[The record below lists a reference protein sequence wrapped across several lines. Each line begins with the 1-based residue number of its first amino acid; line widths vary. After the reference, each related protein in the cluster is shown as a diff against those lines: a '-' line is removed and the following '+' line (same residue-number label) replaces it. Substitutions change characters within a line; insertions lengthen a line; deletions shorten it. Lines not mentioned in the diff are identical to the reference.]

1 MPTNGLRLILLL
13 GGLLL
18 IAVLVWL
25 ERRRPSRVQQGQDFR
40 SERNEPVLSF
50 ADEPANTVEARNAAR
65 PGVSSGAHSDA
76 GTHDD
81 SDDMM
86 VVSARRSD
94 VGRAPPL
101 IDLTTP
107 VRAAAIAREPE
118 LINVGD
124 ISAVRAVEREPA
136 APVTDLHQL
145 RVEWPPEDQ
154 RQIVSLRIVAARQ
167 NRISGRLLRQGLSG
181 AGFQH
186 GEFGI
191 FHLGDDDGRVAL
203 SAASLVRPGL
213 LDPAAMDFQSFSG
226 INLFAVLPGPWSSED
241 TLERLSGVAAELAQR
256 VEGRVQD
263 ERGMPFDTAHPVVW
277 RERALAQLSER
288 GTAGAGRA
296 TQGATAS
303 SSHAGPAD

>member
-1 MPTNGLRLILLL
+1 MPTNGLRLILLV

-25 ERRRPSRVQQGQDFR
+25 ERRRPSRVQQGQDYR
-40 SERNEPVLSF
+40 NERNEPVMGF
-50 ADEPANTVEARNAAR
+50 ADEPATPAEADEDE
-65 PGVSSGAHSDA
+65 V
-76 GTHDD
+76 
-81 SDDMM
+81 MLM
-86 VVSARRSD
+86 SARGPD

-107 VRAAAIAREPE
+107 AAAVAASREPE

-124 ISAVRAVEREPA
+124 LSTVRTVERESS
-136 APVTDLHQL
+136 PVADSQTL
-145 RVEWPPEDQ
+145 RVEWPPEGQ
-154 RQIVSLRIVAARQ
+154 RQIVSLRIVASRQ

-191 FHLGDDDGRVAL
+191 FHLGDDEGRVAL

-226 INLFAVLPGPWSSED
+226 INLFAVLPGPWSNED

-263 ERGMPFDTAHPVVW
+263 ERGMPFDMAHPVAW
-277 RERALAQLSER
+277 RERALANLTEH
-288 GTAGAGRA
+288 GAAGAGRG

>member
-1 MPTNGLRLILLL
+1 MPTNWLRLILLV

-25 ERRRPSRVQQGQDFR
+25 ERRRPSRVQQGQDYR
-40 SERNEPVLSF
+40 SERNEPVMGF
-50 ADEPANTVEARNAAR
+50 ADEPVPHAEA
-65 PGVSSGAHSDA
+65 
-76 GTHDD
+76 DD
-81 SDDMM
+81 DGMM
-86 VVSARRSD
+86 LMSARGPD

-101 IDLTTP
+101 IDLTRP
-107 VRAAAIAREPE
+107 AAAVAASCEPE

-124 ISAVRAVEREPA
+124 ISTVRTVESEPS
-136 APVTDLHQL
+136 PVANSQSL
-145 RVEWPPEDQ
+145 RVEWPPEGQ

-191 FHLGDDDGRVAL
+191 FHMGDDEGRVAL

-226 INLFAVLPGPWSSED
+226 INLFAVLPGPWSNED

-263 ERGMPFDTAHPVVW
+263 ERGMPFDMAHPVAW
-277 RERALAQLSER
+277 RERALAHLTEH
-288 GTAGAGRA
+288 GAAGAGRG

-303 SSHAGPAD
+303 GSHAGPAD

>member
-1 MPTNGLRLILLL
+1 MPTNGLRLILLV

-25 ERRRPSRVQQGQDFR
+25 ERRRPSRVQQGQDYR
-40 SERNEPVLSF
+40 NERNEPVMGF
-50 ADEPANTVEARNAAR
+50 ADEPATPAEADEDE
-65 PGVSSGAHSDA
+65 V
-76 GTHDD
+76 
-81 SDDMM
+81 MLM
-86 VVSARRSD
+86 SARGPD

-107 VRAAAIAREPE
+107 AAAVAASREPE

-124 ISAVRAVEREPA
+124 LSTVRTVERESS
-136 APVTDLHQL
+136 PVADSQTL
-145 RVEWPPEDQ
+145 RVEWPPEGQ
-154 RQIVSLRIVAARQ
+154 RQIVSLRIVASRQ

-191 FHLGDDDGRVAL
+191 FHLGDDEGRVAL

-226 INLFAVLPGPWSSED
+226 INLFAVLPGPWSNED

-263 ERGMPFDTAHPVVW
+263 ERGMPFDMAHPVAW
-277 RERALAQLSER
+277 RERALAHLTEH
-288 GTAGAGRA
+288 GAAGAGRG

>member
-1 MPTNGLRLILLL
+1 MNWLRLILLL

-25 ERRRPSRVQQGQDFR
+25 ERRRPSRVQQESEFR
-40 SERNEPVLSF
+40 SERNEPALGF
-50 ADEPANTVEARNAAR
+50 ADNDAAR
-65 PGVSSGAHSDA
+65 ADSGADDDA
-76 GTHDD
+76 
-81 SDDMM
+81 MM
-86 VVSARRSD
+86 VMSARGPDPGRS
-94 VGRAPPL
+94 PPL
-101 IDLTTP
+101 IDWSTP
-107 VRAAAIAREPE
+107 MAAAPADPP

-124 ISAVRAVEREPA
+124 TSAVRTSMSEQQGEA
-136 APVTDLHQL
+136 ASPQAL

-186 GEFGI
+186 GDFGI
-191 FHLGDDDGRVAL
+191 FHLGDSDGRVAL

-241 TLERLSGVAAELAQR
+241 TLERLTGVAAELAQR

-277 RERALAQLSER
+277 RERALAQLAER
-288 GTAGAGRA
+288 SGGARQAAAGANGVSA
-296 TQGATAS
+296 
-303 SSHAGPAD
+303 HAGQAD

>member
-1 MPTNGLRLILLL
+1 
-13 GGLLL
+13 
-18 IAVLVWL
+18 V
-25 ERRRPSRVQQGQDFR
+25 ESEPS
-40 SERNEPVLSF
+40 PV
-50 ADEPANTVEARNAAR
+50 AN
-65 PGVSSGAHSDA
+65 SQS
-76 GTHDD
+76 
-81 SDDMM
+81 
-86 VVSARRSD
+86 
-94 VGRAPPL
+94 
-101 IDLTTP
+101 
-107 VRAAAIAREPE
+107 
-118 LINVGD
+118 
-124 ISAVRAVEREPA
+124 
-136 APVTDLHQL
+136 L
-145 RVEWPPEDQ
+145 RVEWPPEGQ

-191 FHLGDDDGRVAL
+191 FHLGDDGGRVAL

-263 ERGMPFDTAHPVVW
+263 ERGMPFDIAHPVVW
-277 RERALAQLSER
+277 RERALANLAER
-288 GTAGAGRA
+288 GAAGAGRS
-296 TQGATAS
+296 TQGAAAS

>member
-1 MPTNGLRLILLL
+1 MPTSWLRLILLL

-25 ERRRPSRVQQGQDFR
+25 ERRRPSRVQQGQDYR
-40 SERNEPVLSF
+40 NERNEPVMGF
-50 ADEPANTVEARNAAR
+50 ADEPAT
-65 PGVSSGAHSDA
+65 HA
-76 GTHDD
+76 G
-81 SDDMM
+81 SDDDGMM
-86 VVSARRSD
+86 LMSARGPD
-94 VGRAPPL
+94 AGRAPPL
-101 IDLTTP
+101 IDLTAPAT
-107 VRAAAIAREPE
+107 AAAPSREPE
-118 LINVGD
+118 LISVGD
-124 ISAVRAVEREPA
+124 IPAVRTVEGEPSA
-136 APVTDLHQL
+136 AANPQPL
-145 RVEWPPEDQ
+145 RVEWPPEGQ

-191 FHLGDDDGRVAL
+191 FHLGDDEGRVAL

-226 INLFAVLPGPWSSED
+226 INLFAVLPGPWSNED

-263 ERGMPFDTAHPVVW
+263 ERGMPFDRAHPVAW
-277 RERALAQLSER
+277 RERALAHLTEY
-288 GTAGAGRA
+288 GAVGAGRA
-296 TQGATAS
+296 AQGATAS

>member
-1 MPTNGLRLILLL
+1 MPTNWLRLILLL

-25 ERRRPSRVQQGQDFR
+25 ERRRPNRVQQRPDYR
-40 SERNEPVLSF
+40 SERNEPVMGF
-50 ADEPANTVEARNAAR
+50 ADEPVTHAGAEDD
-65 PGVSSGAHSDA
+65 GVLL
-76 GTHDD
+76 
-81 SDDMM
+81 M
-86 VVSARRSD
+86 SARGPD
-94 VGRAPPL
+94 AGRAPPL
-101 IDLTTP
+101 LDLTTP
-107 VRAAAIAREPE
+107 AVAAAAAREPE

-124 ISAVRAVEREPA
+124 ISSVRTVESEPA
-136 APVTDLHQL
+136 PVADSQTL
-145 RVEWPPEDQ
+145 RVEWPPEGQ
-154 RQIVSLRIVAARQ
+154 RQIVSLRIVASRQ

-191 FHLGDDDGRVAL
+191 FHMGDDAGRVAV

-226 INLFAVLPGPWSSED
+226 INLFAVLPGPWSSEE

-263 ERGMPFDTAHPVVW
+263 ERGMPLDIAHPVLW
-277 RERALAQLSER
+277 RERTLANLTEHAA
-288 GTAGAGRA
+288 AGASRA
-296 TQGATAS
+296 AQGTIAS